1 MSQSIKR
8 PFQHYDLVEVIWS
21 DASEMEGGW
30 AADIK
35 PPPMALALS
44 VGFLIHKDK
53 DHTVLALDTDA
64 EGHHNGRSQIPTP
77 MVKKTKILR
86 KADK

>member
-1 MSQSIKR
+1 MPSIKR
-8 PFQHYDLVEVIWS
+8 PKQIFDLCEIIWA
-21 DASEMEGGW
+21 DATDMEGGW
-30 AADIK
+30 KDTLE

-53 DHTVLALDTDA
+53 NHYVLALDTD
-64 EGHHNGRSQIPTP
+64 ENGHHNGRSQIPTG
-77 MVKKTKILR
+77 MVKKVKILR